1 MSNRMA
7 KMDIGLFTALLI
19 MLGFGIIFVYSSS
32 FALAQYRFGGSD
44 FFLSRQTIRAVVA
57 IISFMVFINV
67 DYHLWG
73 RLSNLIYVIAVGMLV
88 FVLFLPDS
96 HAVNGAKRWISLGPV
111 SFQVSDVARMAIIL
125 LLARSCEK
133 AGAEIREWSVLL
145 TNLLKIGLVCILILL
160 EPNFSTCMILALTG
174 LAILFLSGAK
184 FLHLASLFLA
194 VVPVA
199 AFLVLKTPYRRA
211 RLTGFLQMS
220 DNTSSLGYQTY
231 QSLIGLGNGGIFG
244 VGIGKGEQKFFYLP
258 EPHTD
263 FAISIMGEEIGFL
276 GLMIIMALFA
286 FIVYRGMRIAL
297 RAPDRMGQLMAF
309 GFSFVIASYVIV
321 HACVGTG
328 LIPTTGVPLPFL
340 SYGGMSLIF
349 MMSSMGILLN
359 ISSQSRFDTMQPRF
373 RPVLPVS
380 NNTDVKR
387 KA

>member
-7 KMDIGLFTALLI
+7 KMDVGLFTALLI
-19 MLGFGIIFVYSSS
+19 MLGFGIVFVYSSS
-32 FALAQYRFGGSD
+32 FAVAQQNYGGSD
-44 FFLSRQTIRAVVA
+44 FFLSRQTTRAVLA
-57 IISFMVFINV
+57 IVSFMVFINV

-73 RLSNLIYVIAVGMLV
+73 RLSNLIYLIVVGMLV
-88 FVLFLPDS
+88 FVLLLPDS
-96 HAVNGAKRWISLGPV
+96 YAVNGAKRWIFLGPV
-111 SFQVSDVARMAIIL
+111 RFQVSDVARMALIL
-125 LLARSCEK
+125 VLARGCEK
-133 AGAEIREWSVLL
+133 AGAEIREWPVLL
-145 TNLLKIGLVCILILL
+145 ANLLKIGLVCVLILL
-160 EPNFSTCMILALTG
+160 EPNFSTCMIFAITG

-184 FLHLASLFLA
+184 FSHLASLFLA
-194 VVPVA
+194 VIPVVVI
-199 AFLVLKTPYRRA
+199 LVLKEPYRRA

-220 DNTSSLGYQTY
+220 EKTSSLSYQTY

-263 FAISIMGEEIGFL
+263 FAISIMGEEIGFV

-286 FIVYRGMRIAL
+286 FIVYRGMKIAF
-297 RAPDRMGQLMAF
+297 RAPDKMGQLMAF
-309 GFSFVIASYVIV
+309 GFSFAIALYVIV
-321 HACVGTG
+321 HASVGTG

-359 ISSQSRFDTMQPRF
+359 ISSQSRLDTMQPKF

-380 NNTDVKR
+380 NSAEAKR

>member
-1 MSNRMA
+1 MNSKMS

-19 MLGFGIIFVYSSS
+19 MLGFGIVFVYSSS
-32 FALAQYRFGGSD
+32 FALAQHKFGGSD
-44 FFLSRQTIRAVVA
+44 FFLSRQTVRAVMA
-57 IISFMVFINV
+57 IVSFMFFINV
-67 DYHLWG
+67 DYHLLG
-73 RLSNLIYVIAVGMLV
+73 RISNLIYLGAVGLLV
-88 FVLFLPDS
+88 FVLFLPES
-96 HAVNGAKRWISLGPV
+96 QAVNGAKRWISIGTM
-111 SFQVSDVARMAIIL
+111 SFQVSDVARMALIL

-133 AGAEIREWSVLL
+133 AGTQIREWPVLVS
-145 TNLLKIGLVCILILL
+145 NLLKIGLVCVLVLL
-160 EPNFSTCMILALTG
+160 EPNFSTCMILAFTG
-174 LAILFLSGAK
+174 LAILFLSGAR
-184 FLHLASLFLA
+184 FAHLAGLFLA

-199 AFLVLKTPYRRA
+199 VFLVLRTPYRRA

-220 DNTSSLGYQTY
+220 ENISSLGYQTY
-231 QSLIGLGNGGIFG
+231 QSLIGLGNGGLFG

-309 GFSFVIASYVIV
+309 GFSFVIAAYVFI

-349 MMSSMGILLN
+349 MMSSMGIVLN
-359 ISSQSRFDTMQPRF
+359 ISSQSRLESMQRRNKPGELR
-373 RPVLPVS
+373 S
-380 NNTDVKR
+380 
-387 KA
+387 